1 LQPGGHGS
9 DAEIG
14 GRIAGASCLTSPF
27 PSSVFCNASLC
38 EARGSDTNADFALAQ
53 PAGQRLQ
60 KMMRLGQRLYRL
72 GRFVMI
78 SLPAFLLACALV
90 LPWIPGAT
98 GLFSD
103 SAGPWYQPIT
113 SPLFLAALFYSYP
126 VTLFCTRLGGDDMFF
141 SPGYYV
147 VLAIYSLI
155 WVLLLRALF
164 SLFERRHA
172 MKS

>member
-1 LQPGGHGS
+1 M
-9 DAEIG
+9 
-14 GRIAGASCLTSPF
+14 
-27 PSSVFCNASLC
+27 
-38 EARGSDTNADFALAQ
+38 DTDADFALAL

-60 KMMRLGQRLYRL
+60 KMMLLGQRVYRL
-72 GRFVMI
+72 VRFVMI
-78 SLPAFLLACALV
+78 WLPAFLLVCALV

-113 SPLFLAALFYSYP
+113 SPLFLAALLYSYP
-126 VTLFCTRLGGDDMFF
+126 VTLLCTRLVSDDMFF

-155 WVLLLRALF
+155 WILLLRALF
-164 SLFERRHA
+164 SFFERRA
-172 MKS
+172 GRKS